1 MALLI
6 GGAAATAINAL
17 FAIVFFFLVTEMG
30 QDPDGPVLDVYATI
44 GTVVMGAAVSGP
56 LLFTRP
62 RGPVAPILAVVFAII
77 ANIFG
82 DLLGAYGYNL
92 MQGQTP
98 EPGYLDAYFRAFG
111 HYTVFAWF
119 LFLLAPI
126 VAAALAGLR
135 VMMVGRAPQQ
145 QPAAGPWGLRAAR
158 THRPRQAADTRSPG
172 PVERTRRRPEGTGP
186 PPGSRIPHSRTR
198 GSPRIRMLPAS
209 RTRDSRVR
217 TSRRRGKQHSP

>member
-1 MALLI
+1 VALLI

-145 QPAAGPWGLRAAR
+145 QPAAGPWGA
-158 THRPRQAADTRSPG
+158 PG
-172 PVERTRRRPEGTGP
+172 GPYAPPPAGGGYPLPGAGGAYTP
-186 PPGSRIPHSRTR
+186 PPGGYGAAP
-198 GSPRIRMLPAS
+198 GQPYPAQPNPGQPPYPDAPGQPNPGQPGQDLPPPR
-209 RTRDSRVR
+209 
-217 TSRRRGKQHSP
+217 